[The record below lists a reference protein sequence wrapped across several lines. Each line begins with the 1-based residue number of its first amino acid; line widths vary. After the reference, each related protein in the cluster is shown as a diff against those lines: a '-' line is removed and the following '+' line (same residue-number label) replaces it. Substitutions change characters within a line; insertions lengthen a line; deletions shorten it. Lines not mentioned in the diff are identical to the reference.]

1 MALNHYFYLPIQ
13 VKTLEEIIKA
23 HQLHFEEIIKDNFD
37 DDEIAGFE
45 TQLDGIAA
53 IYAQPLLSELTFE
66 DFYSSPVEEED
77 QRSFFSS
84 CVSSIAFENMPYL
97 EANPFQVSYLKE
109 LLTRFDEVLID
120 QGGVTELC
128 FKASY
133 MKQLGKFK
141 SIDQFLSPKFPQTQA
156 IKSFLPVDPIDFL
169 VLDVYQ
175 EIKRLKSQSTL
186 PGWQDFPEEKA
197 RKLYYVMTQEHLDP
211 ASLYSKSGLSPKDFD
226 DFLEKLKFWLK
237 KRS

>member
-1 MALNHYFYLPIQ
+1 MALNHYFYLSIQ

-77 QRSFFSS
+77 QRIFFSS

-128 FKASY
+128 FKAFACFFSLPY
-133 MKQLGKFK
+133 GWWQRWRIDLLGPKAI
-141 SIDQFLSPKFPQTQA
+141 IDSDGGGDTAFFAFLQQNALPQGPCHP
-156 IKSFLPVDPIDFL
+156 L
-169 VLDVYQ
+169 
-175 EIKRLKSQSTL
+175 
-186 PGWQDFPEEKA
+186 
-197 RKLYYVMTQEHLDP
+197 
-211 ASLYSKSGLSPKDFD
+211 
-226 DFLEKLKFWLK
+226 
-237 KRS
+237 